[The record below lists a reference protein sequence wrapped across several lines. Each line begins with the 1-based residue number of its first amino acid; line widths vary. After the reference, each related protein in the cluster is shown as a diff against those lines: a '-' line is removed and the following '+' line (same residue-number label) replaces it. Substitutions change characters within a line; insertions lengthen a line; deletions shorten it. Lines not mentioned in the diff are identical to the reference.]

1 MDNFEEEFFEPQ
13 MDDDIQKK
21 AEEAFLERYY
31 KEVLSALISSGYA
44 DQPDTGNEELVPYEL
59 VVFSD
64 QPGVLY
70 TK

>member
-1 MDNFEEEFFEPQ
+1 MNDFEEEFFDSQ
-13 MDDDIQKK
+13 FDDDSQKK
-21 AEEAFLERYY
+21 ADEAFLERYY
-31 KEVLSALISSGYA
+31 SEVLSALIN
-44 DQPDTGNEELVPYEL
+44 TGFASETGSEEVVPYEV